1 MSMKIRLGDLRRII
15 REALEVGGDLG
26 AVKRARDNS
35 VTITLYRPSVLR
47 GVVEVSGNLPK
58 VGSSNPV
65 VKGLI
70 DGGGVVGHL
79 KVFATR
85 DDCGGAWELGEI
97 WGPGFGRR
105 LVDMAFGLSP
115 THKVVIDRST
125 VLPPGLDLWKRVTV
139 GMKSEPLPPGCVT
152 KHDDP
157 VLNRIYSSSGDL
169 SVLNAAVARHAD
181 LMDELSGT
189 FDVAPRQM
197 EDDVMDAGYAM
208 FGESW

>member
-1 MSMKIRLGDLRRII
+1 MKIRLGDLRKII

-26 AVKRARDNS
+26 AVVRSHSNS
-35 VTITLYRPSVLR
+35 VTVTLYRPSVLR
-47 GVVEVSGNLPK
+47 GVVKIAGNRPK
-58 VGSSNPV
+58 VGSFNPV

-79 KVFATR
+79 KVFAPKV
-85 DDCGGAWELGEI
+85 DCGGAWELGEI

-115 THKVVIDRST
+115 AHKVVIDRST
-125 VLPPGLDLWKRVTV
+125 VLDDGLELWKRVTA
-139 GMKSEPLPPGCVT
+139 GMASEDLPSACT
-152 KHDDP
+152 TRHTDP
-157 VLNRIYSSSGDL
+157 VLNRIYSSTGDL
-169 SVLNAAVARHAD
+169 SVLNAAVAQHAV

-197 EDDVMDAGYAM
+197 EDDVLDAGYAK